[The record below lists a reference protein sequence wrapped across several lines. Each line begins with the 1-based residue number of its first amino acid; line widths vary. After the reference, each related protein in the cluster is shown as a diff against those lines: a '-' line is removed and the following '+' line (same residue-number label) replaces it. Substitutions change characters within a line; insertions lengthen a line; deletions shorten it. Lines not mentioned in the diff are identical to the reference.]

1 MANGS
6 NQKRAL
12 IAKLN
17 RLPPKRMAE
26 VEDFVDF
33 LASKTRRRAAQA
45 ILEGVA
51 RAAKAGSKPMSM
63 DEIQAEVN
71 AVRRARRTSKR
82 A

>member
-12 IAKLN
+12 IEKLN
-17 RLPPKRMAE
+17 QLPPKRMAE

-33 LASKTRRRAAQA
+33 LTSKTRRRAAQA

>member
-12 IAKLN
+12 IAKLDQ
-17 RLPPKRMAE
+17 LPPKRMAE

-51 RAAKAGSKPMSM
+51 RAAKAGSKSMSM

>member
-12 IAKLN
+12 IEKLDQ
-17 RLPPKRMAE
+17 LPPKRMAE

-33 LASKTRRRAAQA
+33 LASKMRRRAAQA
-45 ILEGVA
+45 VLKGVA

>member
-1 MANGS
+1 
-6 NQKRAL
+6 
-12 IAKLN
+12 
-17 RLPPKRMAE
+17 

-33 LASKTRRRAAQA
+33 LASKMRRRAAQA

-51 RAAKAGSKPMSM
+51 RSAKAGSKPMSM

-71 AVRRARRTSKR
+71 AVRRVRRTSKR

>member
-1 MANGS
+1 
-6 NQKRAL
+6 
-12 IAKLN
+12 
-17 RLPPKRMAE
+17 MAE

-33 LASKTRRRAAQA
+33 LASKTRRRAAQS

>member
-1 MANGS
+1 MATGS
-6 NQKRAL
+6 NHKRTL
-12 IAKLN
+12 IEKLDQ
-17 RLPPKRMAE
+17 LPPERVAE

-33 LASKTRRRAAQA
+33 LASKPRRRAAQA
-45 ILEGVA
+45 LLEGVA

-71 AVRRARRTSKR
+71 AVRRARKASKR

>member
-6 NQKRAL
+6 NQKRTL
-12 IAKLN
+12 IEKLDQ
-17 RLPPKRMAE
+17 LPPKRVAE

-33 LASKTRRRAAQA
+33 LASKMRRRAAQA

-63 DEIQAEVN
+63 DKIQTEVN

>member
-12 IAKLN
+12 IEKLN
-17 RLPPKRMAE
+17 QLPPKRMAE

>member
-1 MANGS
+1 MADS

-12 IAKLN
+12 IEKLEK
-17 RLPPKRMAE
+17 LPPERVAE

-33 LASKTRRRAAQA
+33 LASKARRRAAQA
-45 ILEGVA
+45 ILDGVK

-71 AVRRARRTSKR
+71 TVRRARKTAKR

>member
-12 IAKLN
+12 IEKLDQ
-17 RLPPKRMAE
+17 LPPKRVAE

-33 LASKTRRRAAQA
+33 LTSKMRRRAAQA
-45 ILEGVA
+45 LLEGVA
-51 RAAKAGSKPMSM
+51 RAAKAGSKPMLM

>member
-12 IAKLN
+12 IAKLDQ
-17 RLPPKRMAE
+17 LPPKRMAE

-45 ILEGVA
+45 ILEGVS

>member
-12 IAKLN
+12 IEKLN
-17 RLPPKRMAE
+17 QLPPKRMAE

-51 RAAKAGSKPMSM
+51 RAARAGSKPMSM

-71 AVRRARRTSKR
+71 AVRRALRTSKR

>member
-12 IAKLN
+12 IEKLDQ
-17 RLPPKRMAE
+17 LPPTRMAE

-33 LASKTRRRAAQA
+33 LASKTRRRAGQA
-45 ILEGVA
+45 LIEGVA

-63 DEIQAEVN
+63 DEIQAEVK
-71 AVRRARRTSKR
+71 AYRDERRHAARQ
-82 A
+82 

>member
-6 NQKRAL
+6 NQKRTL
-12 IAKLN
+12 IEKLDQ
-17 RLPPKRMAE
+17 LPPKRVAE

-33 LASKTRRRAAQA
+33 LASKMRRRAAQA

>member
-12 IAKLN
+12 IAKLDQ
-17 RLPPKRMAE
+17 LPPKRMAE

>member
-6 NQKRAL
+6 NQKRTL
-12 IAKLN
+12 IAKLDQ
-17 RLPPKRMAE
+17 LPPKRVAE

-63 DEIQAEVN
+63 DEIQAEIR
-71 AVRRARRTSKR
+71 AYRDEHRRA
-82 A
+82 ACQ